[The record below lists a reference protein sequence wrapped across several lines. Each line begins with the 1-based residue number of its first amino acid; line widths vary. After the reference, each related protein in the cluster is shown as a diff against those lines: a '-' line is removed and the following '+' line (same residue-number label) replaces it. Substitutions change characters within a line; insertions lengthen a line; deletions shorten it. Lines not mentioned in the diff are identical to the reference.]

1 MGAPTQPI
9 VLFDGY
15 CNFCND
21 SVNFVIRRDPRALFK
36 FAPLDSAAG
45 RQLISRYNNSG
56 PLPDSV
62 VLVEDGKL
70 YTRTTASLRIA
81 KRLRFPWPI
90 LYGLIV
96 IPRPV
101 RNWLYDQFARRRYRW
116 FGKRE
121 SCVVPTPDVRSRF
134 VAEI

>member
-1 MGAPTQPI
+1 MGASSQPV

-21 SVNFVIRRDPRALFK
+21 SVNFVIKRDPHAVFK
-36 FAPLDSAAG
+36 FAPLDSAVG
-45 RQLISRYNNSG
+45 RQLISTYNNSG

-62 VLVEDGKL
+62 VLVENGKL
-70 YTRTTASLRIA
+70 YTRTSASLRIA

-90 LYGLIV
+90 LFGLII

-101 RNWLYDQFARRRYRW
+101 RNWLYDQFAKRRYQW

-121 SCVVPTPDVRSRF
+121 TCVIPTPDVQNRF